1 MAGTSLGVSK
11 GWLKKWD
18 NKLNSGQLPWKVR
31 IEIKDKISEKLE
43 YVAKQMNDVARGDEK
58 GDPYYVEDG
67 VLKASRYEDWKDK
80 GVPKGTR
87 VNIEALKEWIVRVK
101 HPDINFEESKQKER
115 ELDRIAYRIFKKIE
129 REGVKPS
136 YIRANRLE
144 SLKMQYNKL
153 KEIGDLR
160 EGVYDY

>member
-1 MAGTSLGVSK
+1 MVGTSLGVSK
-11 GWLKKWD
+11 SWLKRWD
-18 NKLNSGQLPWKVR
+18 NKLNGGQLPWRLRVVL
-31 IEIKDKISEKLE
+31 KDKISAKLQD
-43 YVAKQMNDVARGDEK
+43 VAKAMNEVARGDEK

-80 GVPKGTR
+80 GVPKGTK
-87 VNIEALKEWIVRVK
+87 VNIDALKEWIVRVK

-129 REGVKPS
+129 SEGVKPS

-144 SLKMQYNKL
+144 AFKIQYNKL
-153 KEIGDLR
+153 KEVGDLR